1 LLKSPVEDLGF
12 VTFEV
17 PNWQLLSGLGQG
29 RFSSVFSCRSVHT
42 QEVVVLKVFGGDQ
55 KQMEMAQTER
65 NVLNLLNLGGVEN
78 IPLFKELHLGDS
90 FWALILTPLGVPVL
104 PRPILDDVTPAMF
117 VTLLKVVQQVH
128 SLGWIHRDI
137 KPDNIYL
144 EEGNTS
150 RIVLNDWS
158 SAVRVNEECDYVGT
172 RLFGDLRG
180 KMKTHIPEP
189 SLDLRSLVKT
199 VFCLSKQ
206 QLPAVED
213 DDTAV
218 ARHWDTVKQNYPTFR
233 SAMDLADTANY
244 KALVDL
250 FANVW

>member
-1 LLKSPVEDLGF
+1 MTVK
-12 VTFEV
+12 
-17 PNWQLLSGLGQG
+17 
-29 RFSSVFSCRSVHT
+29 SVFCFPS
-42 QEVVVLKVFGGDQ
+42 
-55 KQMEMAQTER
+55 
-65 NVLNLLNLGGVEN
+65 
-78 IPLFKELHLGDS
+78 
-90 FWALILTPLGVPVL
+90 
-104 PRPILDDVTPAMF
+104 
-117 VTLLKVVQQVH
+117 
-128 SLGWIHRDI
+128 
-137 KPDNIYL
+137 
-144 EEGNTS
+144 
-150 RIVLNDWS
+150 
-158 SAVRVNEECDYVGT
+158 T

-250 FANVW
+250 FANIW